1 MYSPIIIALK
11 YIQYFFKANNSKG
24 HGTHSPFL
32 FDFITKV
39 LNDKKQYSI
48 YQNIEDLRKQL
59 LTNNTILEVEDFG
72 AGSKTKLTKQRRI
85 KDIAATS
92 LKTKKFAQLL
102 FRIVQYYQP
111 KTILELGTSLGITTA
126 YLASTKANAN
136 VITMEG
142 SSTIA
147 SVAKENFKKL
157 SIQNI
162 QIIEGNFDDTL
173 SNTIN
178 SLQNIDLAFIDGNHR
193 YEPTV
198 RYFKAILSKL
208 NKQSIVILDDIHWS
222 EEMELAWNEIKNN
235 KAVTLSIDLFTIG
248 IVLFKDEFKVK
259 QHFSI
264 RF

>member
-1 MYSPIIIALK
+1 MYSPLIVVYK
-11 YIQYFFKANNSKG
+11 YIQYLLKANNSKG

-102 FRIVQYYQP
+102 FKIVQYYQP
-111 KTILELGTSLGITTA
+111 NTILELGTSLGTTSA
-126 YLASTKANAN
+126 YLASGKKDAK

-142 SSTIA
+142 SSAIA
-147 SVAKENFKKL
+147 AIAKENFKKL
-157 SIQNI
+157 SLQNI
-162 QIIEGNFDDTL
+162 QIIEGNFDETL
-173 SNTIN
+173 SN
-178 SLQNIDLAFIDGNHR
+178 SLEQLHIIDVAFLDGNHR

-198 RYFKAILSKL
+198 RYFNSILPKL

-235 KAVTLSIDLFTIG
+235 KSVTLSIDLFTIG